1 MSLNQI
7 LSTATTGLMAA
18 QQGLRT
24 VSDNISNVNT
34 PGYVRKVVDQ
44 TSLVT
49 LGAGDGVDVIGI
61 RRVID
66 RYLQTASLNA
76 SATAGDAAVK
86 SEMLDR
92 VQSLFGDPSD
102 QNSFFARLD
111 QAFSEFGALGNDP
124 SSSLERSESLS
135 TLQNFFD
142 ESSRIASSLSD
153 LQAETDTRLRADVD
167 QVNDL
172 LEKIAKLN
180 GDISR
185 AKYSGTDSSGSENI
199 QAQLVGELSTL
210 IDFQASERP
219 EGGLTLRTSDGLL
232 LANNGSATFAYNTS
246 SGSAGYMTVAP
257 AEGGGTNFEAKLKSG
272 ELVGL
277 LQMRDQEIPG
287 AMSQLTEFVGKAAQQ
302 INAAHNAYSAVPA
315 PASLTGRNTGFGT
328 DLDTAAAHFTGK
340 TSLVFM
346 DSAGAIQNRV
356 DIDFDNM
363 QVSVNGGAATPF
375 VAGNTPPNDFQSV
388 INGALSGIGSI
399 SFSGGVMTL
408 SANAGGVA
416 VADDATS
423 PSQKA
428 GQGFSQFFGLNDL
441 VRSTSFAP
449 YDTGLAG
456 ADANQF
462 GSTSGQ
468 YISLRISDSTGARLR
483 DVQIAMPAGPTDMNG
498 LLTALNAPGSGVGGY
513 GAFSLDANGRLTF
526 TSAGTYGASVSV
538 LADTTSFG
546 TNGPSMSQLFG
557 IGPAERVSAA
567 SSFAID
573 KAINQNPALMALAKV
588 NLSAAAGTPA
598 ITPGDG
604 SGGVALATAGDQ
616 TVSFGAVN
624 GFNATSTTVSRYAT
638 EFAGLLG
645 RRAASAETA
654 QNSADSVK
662 TEAETRRTSFEGVNM
677 DEELVRLTTYQ
688 QAFNASARLIQAAND
703 MYDTLLSMTVTS

>member
-76 SATAGDAAVK
+76 SATAGSSAVRA
-86 SEMLDR
+86 ELLDR
-92 VQSLFGDPSD
+92 VQSLFGDPSND
-102 QNSFFARLD
+102 SSFFGRLD

-124 SSSLERSESLS
+124 SSSLERSDSLS

-153 LQAETDTRLRADVD
+153 LQAETDTRVRADVD
-167 QVNDL
+167 HVNDL
-172 LEKIAKLN
+172 LDKIAKLN

-199 QAQLVGELSTL
+199 QAQLVGELSGL

-219 EGGLTLRTSDGLL
+219 EGGLILRTSDGLL
-232 LANNGSATFAYNTS
+232 LANNGSAKFAYNTS
-246 SGSAGYMTVAP
+246 SGSAGYMTVMP
-257 AEGGGTNFEAKLKSG
+257 AEGGGTNFEAKLNSG

-277 LQMRDQEIPG
+277 LQMRDQDIPG
-287 AMSQLTEFVGKAAQQ
+287 AMSQLTEFVSKAAQS
-302 INAAHNAYSAVPA
+302 INAAHNSFTAVPA
-315 PASLTGRNTGFGT
+315 PSSLTGKNTGFGS

-340 TSLVFM
+340 TSLVFL
-346 DSAGAIQNRV
+346 DSAGAIQNRI
-356 DIDFDNM
+356 DIDFDNQ
-363 QVSVNGGAATPF
+363 QVSVNGGAATAY
-375 VAGNTPPNDFQSV
+375 VAGNTPPTDFQSV
-388 INGALSGIGSI
+388 INGALSGIGSMT
-399 SFSGGVMTL
+399 FANGVMTL
-408 SANAGGVA
+408 AANSGGVA
-416 VADDATS
+416 IADDATS

-441 VRSTSFAP
+441 VRTTSFAP

-456 ADANQF
+456 TDANQF
-462 GSTSGQ
+462 AAGQ
-468 YISLRISDSTGARLR
+468 SISLRISDSTGARLR
-483 DVQIAMPAGPTDMNG
+483 DVTIAMPSSPTDVNG
-498 LLTALNAPGSGVGGY
+498 LLAALNAPGSGVGGY
-513 GAFSLDANGRLTF
+513 GTFSLDGNGRLTF
-526 TSAGTYGASVSV
+526 SSAGTYGASVSV
-538 LADTTSFG
+538 LSDSTAWG
-546 TNGPSMSQLFG
+546 TNGPSMSQFFG
-557 IGPAERVSAA
+557 IGPAERVTAA
-567 SSFAID
+567 SSFAIA
-573 KAINQNPALMALAKV
+573 KTINQNPALLALAKV
-588 NLSAAAGTPA
+588 DLTAAAGTPA

-604 SGGVALATAGDQ
+604 SGGVALATAGERI
-616 TVSFGAVN
+616 TSFGAVN
-624 GFNATSTTVSRYAT
+624 NFNATSTTVSRYAT

-645 RRAASAETA
+645 RRAASAETQ
-654 QNSADSVK
+654 QNSADAVK

-703 MYDTLLSMTVTS
+703 MYDTLLTMTLQ